1 MNLDTLHVDSVVLSW
16 FCLICGLWFHNW
28 VLVIALPVFI
38 GGYYR
43 GVGVHLIDVC
53 RCFFVF
59 DFCLLPL
66 GEILVCICIIL
77 FGVEIMGR
85 LIKWLHLCIEFVGSF
100 ECFGVLL

>member
-1 MNLDTLHVDSVVLSW
+1 MSYCYEFRHFACGQCGSVLVL
-16 FCLICGLWFHNW
+16 FDLWFVVHNW

-66 GEILVCICIIL
+66 GEILVCIGIIL
-77 FGVEIMGR
+77 LGFGI
-85 LIKWLHLCIEFVGSF
+85 VG
-100 ECFGVLL
+100 